1 MRAGEGASPRRSDPR
16 SDRRPDPR
24 PGAPRTT
31 RQTSRRRRSGRGT
44 PEIVIGLVMVAVLL
58 VAAVAGPALAPYP
71 RDYSEKIYVQQTT
84 EGTVLLYAPQPP
96 SLRHLFGTDRWG
108 FDILSLLL
116 FGAKYTVFGA
126 LGVALA
132 RVAFGTGLGLFS
144 SIGRGGTTRPTR
156 VAGILGSIPAFV
168 IVYFVMVGINVNS
181 PLGPVTLT
189 LIQGTVMTLIG
200 LPSVA
205 AVVREKSD
213 RLKRSDHVT
222 AAVAL
227 GAGRRRV
234 AARHILPL
242 LREDIM
248 ILFVHEVV
256 FVLTLLGQLAIF
268 DMFLGGTVRWEDPPT
283 YVPLTHE
290 WAGLIGYARPAVQV
304 YQWILGAPL
313 AAFLFA
319 VFAFQILTTGMER
332 RMRVEYLKTPHA

>member
-1 MRAGEGASPRRSDPR
+1 
-16 SDRRPDPR
+16 
-24 PGAPRTT
+24 
-31 RQTSRRRRSGRGT
+31 
-44 PEIVIGLVMVAVLL
+44 MVATLL
-58 VAAVAGPALAPYP
+58 VVAIAGPGLAPYP
-71 RDYSEKIYVQQTT
+71 RDYSEKLLVTQTA
-84 EGTVLLYAPQPP
+84 EGTVVLYAPQPP
-96 SLRHLFGTDRWG
+96 SLRHPFGTDRWG

-132 RVAFGTGLGLFS
+132 RVALGTGLGLVS
-144 SIGRGGTTRPTR
+144 SVGPGGTVRGR
-156 VAGILGSIPAFV
+156 VAGVLGSIPSFV
-168 IVYFVMVGINVNS
+168 IVYFIMVGINVNS

-189 LIQGTVMTLIG
+189 VIQGLVMTAIG
-200 LPSVA
+200 LPSVS
-205 AVVREKSD
+205 AVIRAKAD
-213 RLKRSDHVT
+213 RLRRGDHVT

-227 GAGRRRV
+227 GAGRRRI
-234 AARHILPL
+234 ATRHILPL

-248 ILFVHEVV
+248 ILVVHEVV
-256 FVLTLLGQLAIF
+256 LVLTLLGQLAIF

-319 VFAFQILTTGMER
+319 VFAFQILTTGLER
-332 RMRVEYLKTPHA
+332 RMRVEYLKTPHV